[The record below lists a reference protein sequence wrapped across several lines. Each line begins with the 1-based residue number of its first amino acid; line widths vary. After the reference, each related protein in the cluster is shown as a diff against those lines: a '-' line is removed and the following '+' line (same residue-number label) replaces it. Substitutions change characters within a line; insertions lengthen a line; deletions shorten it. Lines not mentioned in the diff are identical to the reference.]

1 MKWMQ
6 CNRSVIPT
14 LYVSNQ
20 KCLQQSPHALP
31 LQDHMQRIVRR
42 NDIFLC
48 WFIKDRM
55 TFKFMKSLQVDAV

>member
-1 MKWMQ
+1 MLAFDPKMKWMQ
-6 CNRSVIPT
+6 CNSSVIPT

-42 NDIFLC
+42 NDPGMLVHKRQNDI
-48 WFIKDRM
+48 
-55 TFKFMKSLQVDAV
+55 